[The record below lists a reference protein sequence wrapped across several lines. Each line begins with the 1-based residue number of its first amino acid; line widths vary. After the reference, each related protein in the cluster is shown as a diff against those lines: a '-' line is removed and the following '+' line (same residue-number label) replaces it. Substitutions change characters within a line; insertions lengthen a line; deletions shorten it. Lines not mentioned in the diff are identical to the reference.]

1 MAGKPQREQAKQ
13 RFQAPV
19 EEQAC
24 ATLSALREADTS
36 YRSTSQLVET
46 LLLWE
51 RGVYMEAADGRYL
64 RRLQKIRAQRYLALE
79 SLSSPPAQRRLHLTL
94 DVRACEFVEFMLGKY
109 PMLFHGRGEA
119 VSLMIHYA
127 GAFVRKGRTEHL
139 RKRLAQV
146 RENYPVFR

>member
-13 RFQAPV
+13 RLQASV
-19 EEQAC
+19 EEKAYE
-24 ATLSALREADTS
+24 TLAVLREADAG
-36 YRSTSQLVET
+36 YRSISQLVET

-51 RGVYMEAADGRYL
+51 RGIYMEAADERYL
-64 RRLQKIRAQRYLALE
+64 RRLQKIRAQRYLSLE
-79 SLSSPPAQRRLHLTL
+79 SLSEAPAQRRLHLTL

-109 PMLFHGRGEA
+109 PMLFRGRGEA

>member
-1 MAGKPQREQAKQ
+1 MAGKPQRDQAKQ
-13 RFQAPV
+13 RLQAPI
-19 EEQAC
+19 EEKAC
-24 ATLSALREADTS
+24 ETLAALREADES

-51 RGVYMEAADGRYL
+51 RGVYMEGADGRYL
-64 RRLQKIRAQRYLALE
+64 RRLQKIRAQRYLSLE
-79 SLSSPPAQRRLHLTL
+79 SLSQPPAQRRLHLTL

-109 PMLFHGRGEA
+109 PLLFRGRGEA

-127 GAFVRKGRTEHL
+127 GAFLRSGREDYL
-139 RKRLAQV
+139 RKRLAQA

>member
-13 RFQAPV
+13 RFQASV

-24 ATLSALREADTS
+24 ATLDALRETDGS

-51 RGVYMEAADGRYL
+51 RGIYMEASDERYL
-64 RRLQKIRAQRYLALE
+64 RHLQKIRAQRYLSLE
-79 SLSSPPAQRRLHLTL
+79 SLSRPSAHRRLHLTL
-94 DVRACEFVEFMLGKY
+94 DVRACEFVEFMVGKY
-109 PMLFHGRGEA
+109 PLLFRGRGEA

-127 GAFVRKGRTEHL
+127 GAFVRKGHKEHL
-139 RKRLAQV
+139 RTRLAQV